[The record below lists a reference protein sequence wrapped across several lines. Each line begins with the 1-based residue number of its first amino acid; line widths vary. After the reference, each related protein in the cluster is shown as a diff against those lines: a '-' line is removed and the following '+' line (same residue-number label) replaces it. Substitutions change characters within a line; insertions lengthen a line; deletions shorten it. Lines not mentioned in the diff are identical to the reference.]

1 MAKKSMIA
9 RENKRLKMVEKF
21 SKKRFEL
28 KSIINDVSKSEEEK
42 DIAMKKLQKLPRDA
56 SPVRLQRR
64 CQITGRPHAV
74 YRKFGSSRNKL
85 RELAMKGDVPGLV
98 KASW

>member
-9 RENKRLKMVEKF
+9 RENKRLNMVEKF
-21 SKKRFEL
+21 SKKRIEL
-28 KSIINDVSKSEEEK
+28 KSIINDVSTSDEEK

-74 YRKFGSSRNKL
+74 YRKFGLSRNKL

>member
-21 SKKRFEL
+21 SKKRADL
-28 KSIINDVSKSEEEK
+28 KKIINSVSSTEEEK
-42 DIAMKKLQKLPRDA
+42 DLAMKKLQKLPRDS

-74 YRKFGSSRNKL
+74 YRKFGLSRNKL